1 MTVTRRASAI
11 TANRMQGD
19 DLFAD
24 LDHAHRRRGCLS
36 CRNLGCFFLLLIFIC
51 IVGVFGIIAETGIVR
66 IPFLSAALYNTP
78 PPPIRIVE
86 PTGQSSIEALLREK
100 SATLTAAVTSQ
111 QPQVS
116 ISEQELT
123 QLVREPRANGQVP
136 VKQGQVTIE
145 PTFVELY
152 GLITLPNASDSV
164 VIRIRLLPAAQPD
177 SLRLGDI
184 RLGYV
189 RVPTS
194 IAKAIVRL
202 ATGIAVPDTISGAQF
217 GIRGMILD
225 RGSAMIQVD
234 KEKLPSTLTEKTV
247 KP

>member
-24 LDHAHRRRGCLS
+24 LDHAHRRRGCFN
-36 CRNLGCFFLLLIFIC
+36 CRNLGCFFLLLILVC

-66 IPFLSAALYNTP
+66 IPVLSAALYNAP
-78 PPPIRIVE
+78 PPPIRTIE
-86 PTGQSSIEALLREK
+86 PTGQASIEALLRAK
-100 SATLTAAVTSQ
+100 SAALTVVATSQ

-136 VKQGQVTIE
+136 VKQAQVTIE

-164 VIRIRLLPAAQPD
+164 VIRIRLLPTTQPD
-177 SLRLGDI
+177 VMRLGDI

-217 GIRGMILD
+217 GIRGIVLD
-225 RGSAMIQVD
+225 RGSATVQVD
-234 KEKLPSTLTEKTV
+234 RDKLLSGMSEKTA